1 MTTHFS
7 RRRPLHCA
15 ATAASAAFFVLAA
28 DAHAQSSVTLY
39 GIVED
44 GLVYTNNQKGGA
56 TLQATTGATNTSRV
70 GLRGAEDLG
79 GGYRAV
85 FTLEN
90 GFDASTGKLGQ
101 GGLLFGRTASVGIAS
116 PYGTVTAGRQYEP
129 VSEYL
134 GSLSSALQWAG
145 WTGAHPGDVDNM
157 QSTIRFNNSLEYA
170 SPAWNGFSFKAMFA
184 PGGVAGSFARQRA
197 MSFGAGWQGAFGGVS
212 AAYLNLNDPSVS
224 AYGGAV
230 LPGQTGYASPVA
242 SPIYSGYASADTLQI
257 VGAGANVTL
266 AGLRLDAIYT
276 NTRYQNVQPTA
287 TTPFRGGT
295 AQFNTV
301 EVNGSY
307 RFAPQLLTGAAFI
320 YTKGETAKYT
330 QINLGADYSL
340 SRRTDIGLIG
350 VWQHATGTDSTGK
363 AAVADIASLSAS
375 STPNQVAIRLNLRH
389 RF

>member
-1 MTTHFS
+1 MNTVHP
-7 RRRPLHCA
+7 RQRALRVA
-15 ATAASAAFFVLAA
+15 AAALFVVAAH
-28 DAHAQSSVTLY
+28 AHAQSSVTLY

-44 GLVYTNNQKGGA
+44 GLIYTNNQKGGA
-56 TLQATTGATNTSRV
+56 NLQATTGATNTSRV
-70 GLRGAEDLG
+70 GLRGSEDLG
-79 GGYRAV
+79 GGYGAV

-134 GSLSSALQWAG
+134 GSLSSAVQWAG
-145 WTGAHPGDVDNM
+145 WTGAHPGDIDNM
-157 QSTIRFNNSLEYA
+157 QSTIRFNNSLKYT
-170 SPAWNGFSFKAMFA
+170 SPTWNGFSFKAMFA
-184 PGGVAGSFARQRA
+184 PGGVAGSFISQRA

-212 AAYLNLNDPSVS
+212 VAYLNMNDPSVS
-224 AYGGAV
+224 AYGGTV
-230 LPGQTGYASPVA
+230 QPGQSGYTSPVA

-257 VGAGANVTL
+257 LGAGANVTL
-266 AGLRLDAIYT
+266 ASVRLDAIYT
-276 NTRYQNVQPTA
+276 NTRYQNVLTSA

-307 RFAPQLLTGAAFI
+307 RFLARFLMGAAFI

-330 QINLGADYSL
+330 QANLGVDYL
-340 SRRTDIGLIG
+340 LAKRTDVGLVG
-350 VWQHATGTDSTGK
+350 VWQHAMGTDSTGK
-363 AAVADIASLSAS
+363 PAVANIASLTAS